1 MRFFLLLILLIL
13 PVFSY
18 SQYQEPRILSDTT
31 LAAGIIKENTY
42 VGNTI
47 SSYCSNGF
55 DKQLDEGTAVIIS
68 GIQICSKSYSDY
80 RSEFYEILYNNKT
93 YYVEKDKIET
103 DASFFG
109 QIERMSKEKADKFK
123 AHASYIEDILYK
135 DKVRKA
141 LQFLD
146 NCKVRGLAILDW
158 SFYDESEYTEGTS
171 IKFRVYNPTLKT
183 IKYIW
188 FTVIGYNPVGDKV
201 TDIRKG
207 SSITV
212 KAVGPIKRGESG
224 LYEFD
229 YVWLTDMVETMK
241 VSTIKIQYMDNSIRT
256 LTNVKEITLPNEM
269 YKILKED

>member
-1 MRFFLLLILLIL
+1 MRFFLLPILLIL

-18 SQYQEPRILSDTT
+18 SQQQESSILSDTT
-31 LAAGIIKENTY
+31 LVVGIIKENTFI
-42 VGNTI
+42 GNTI
-47 SSYCSNGF
+47 TSYCSNGF
-55 DKQLDEGTAVIIS
+55 DKQLDEGITVIIS
-68 GIQICSKSYSDY
+68 GIQICSKSYSDD
-80 RSEFYEILYNNKT
+80 RSEFYEILHDNKT
-93 YYVEKDKIET
+93 YYVERDKIET

-135 DKVRKA
+135 DKIKKA
-141 LQFLD
+141 LQFID

-171 IKFRVYNPTLKT
+171 IKFRVYNPTSKT

-212 KAVGPIKRGESG
+212 KAVGPIKREESG

-256 LTNVKEITLPNEM
+256 VTNVKEITLPNEM
-269 YKILKED
+269 YRVLKDD